1 MGCQVSIATNG
12 AEAVANCLTKFF
24 DLILMDYHLPEM
36 DGVQA
41 TKIIRNRMK
50 DRHVPIIA
58 MSASVLDED
67 RALFHEAGMDGL
79 VTKPIRLEEIER
91 VITNHVLNKN
101 GNTDTSSRITP
112 SPNP

>member
-1 MGCQVSIATNG
+1 
-12 AEAVANCLTKFF
+12 
-24 DLILMDYHLPEM
+24 M

-41 TKIIRNRMK
+41 TKIIRDRMK

-67 RALFHEAGMDGL
+67 RALFQEAGMDGL
-79 VTKPIRLEEIER
+79 VTKPIRREEIER
-91 VITNHVLNKN
+91 AITNYAVKKN
-101 GNTDTSSRITP
+101 GAAGTSSRITP